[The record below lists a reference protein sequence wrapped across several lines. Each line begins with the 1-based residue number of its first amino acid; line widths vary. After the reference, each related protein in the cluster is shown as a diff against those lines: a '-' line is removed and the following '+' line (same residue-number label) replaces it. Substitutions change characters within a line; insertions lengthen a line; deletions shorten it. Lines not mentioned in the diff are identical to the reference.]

1 MKKNPKKKKKGKKEK
16 LMHQAEFLLS
26 FFNYFWCMWSVIMG
40 PKWHADHIIPCQC
53 LDEKEGMQPCGK
65 EGCDGEQGVFTL
77 KLAGMSHPS
86 VSRIV

>member
-1 MKKNPKKKKKGKKEK
+1 
-16 LMHQAEFLLS
+16 MHQAEFLLS
-26 FFNYFWCMWSVIMG
+26 FFNYFWCMWRVIMG
-40 PKWHADHIIPCQC
+40 PKWHADHIIPYQC

>member
-1 MKKNPKKKKKGKKEK
+1 
-16 LMHQAEFLLS
+16 
-26 FFNYFWCMWSVIMG
+26 MG